1 MLKEPSGTGCDEL
14 KLKCSQVRQSGCA
27 NFVVG
32 VGGALELILDTAEG
46 WMLPRRFVSRARR
59 QAFADRAAAHHKSNS
74 MSKLDISTATAEAIV
89 LMEDLR
95 ERLAGHDVSVIGAAL
110 GEMVAAYIASFSPE
124 MRDETRTIL
133 LAFVDEMVPFVVA
146 DMISK
151 GQAPAYWMKTDL

>member
-1 MLKEPSGTGCDEL
+1 M
-14 KLKCSQVRQSGCA
+14 A
-27 NFVVG
+27 
-32 VGGALELILDTAEG
+32 ALELILDTAEG

-59 QAFADRAAAHHKSNS
+59 SQAFADRAAAHHESNS

-110 GEMVAAYIASFSPE
+110 GEMVATYIASFSPE

-151 GQAPAYWMKTDL
+151 GQAPAYWMKTDS

>member
-1 MLKEPSGTGCDEL
+1 
-14 KLKCSQVRQSGCA
+14 
-27 NFVVG
+27 
-32 VGGALELILDTAEG
+32 
-46 WMLPRRFVSRARR
+46 
-59 QAFADRAAAHHKSNS
+59 

-110 GEMVAAYIASFSPE
+110 GEMVATYIASFSPE

-146 DMISK
+146 DMISN
-151 GQAPAYWMKTDL
+151 GQAPAYWMKTDS

>member
-1 MLKEPSGTGCDEL
+1 
-14 KLKCSQVRQSGCA
+14 
-27 NFVVG
+27 
-32 VGGALELILDTAEG
+32 
-46 WMLPRRFVSRARR
+46 
-59 QAFADRAAAHHKSNS
+59 

-110 GEMVAAYIASFSPE
+110 GEMVAYIASFSPE

-151 GQAPAYWMKTDL
+151 GQAPAYWMKTDS

>member
-1 MLKEPSGTGCDEL
+1 MLS
-14 KLKCSQVRQSGCA
+14 
-27 NFVVG
+27 
-32 VGGALELILDTAEG
+32 
-46 WMLPRRFVSRARR
+46 RRFVSRARR
-59 QAFADRAAAHHKSNS
+59 SQAFADRAAAHHESKS
-74 MSKLDISTATAEAIV
+74 MSKLDISTATAEDIV

-110 GEMVAAYIASFSPE
+110 GEMVANSFSPE

-151 GQAPAYWMKTDL
+151 GQAPAYWMK